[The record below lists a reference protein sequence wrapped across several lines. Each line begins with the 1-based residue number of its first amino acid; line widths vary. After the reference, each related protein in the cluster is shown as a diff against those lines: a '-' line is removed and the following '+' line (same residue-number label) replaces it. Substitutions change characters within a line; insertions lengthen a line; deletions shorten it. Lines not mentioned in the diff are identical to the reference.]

1 MYKEI
6 EKSIIKKYRKEILL
20 KFVKSSKWICLI
32 KDNDR
37 IILS

>member
-20 KFVKSSKWICLI
+20 NFVKVVNKYELI
-32 KDNDR
+32 EDNNR
-37 IILS
+37 IIFS